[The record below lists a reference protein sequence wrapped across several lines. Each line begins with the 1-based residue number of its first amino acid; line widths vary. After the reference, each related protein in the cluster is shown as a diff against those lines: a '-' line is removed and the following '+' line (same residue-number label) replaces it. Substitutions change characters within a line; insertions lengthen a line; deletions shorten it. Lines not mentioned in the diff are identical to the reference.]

1 MTISTA
7 TSPRLRDR
15 WRTLAWALA
24 ALVAIVITG
33 LILSKP
39 PRPEGYLDPDAVT
52 QRGGHALAQL
62 LRDHGV
68 TVTRATTIGEVRAA
82 MRPDSQLMVLDN
94 GYLSDNILDSL
105 AELPGDRLMLAPYS
119 DTRERLAAQ
128 VRIRSYQDDELV
140 EPGCDLREARQAGAI
155 QTYLGP
161 EYTFTDPGPGR
172 ISCYGG
178 TLLRYRDGDRTITV
192 LGDDTLLSNK
202 QLDKQGNAA
211 LAMNLAGRS
220 AHLVWY
226 VPERP
231 KVGAS
236 AKPKS
241 MGDLIPDQVNMAI
254 WQLCIVVLL
263 LAIWRGRRLG
273 PVIAEKL
280 PVIVRASE
288 TTEGRGRLYRSRRAR
303 DLASESLREAATYRI
318 VRRLGLPVDGAPQ
331 VMTATIAQRI
341 GRDPTEVHHVLFG
354 PVPSDDQQLTNL
366 TQQLDVL
373 ERQVRES

>member
-1 MTISTA
+1 MTTGTA

-105 AELPGDRLMLAPYS
+105 AALPGDRLMLAPYS

-128 VRIRSYQDDELV
+128 VRIRSYQNDELV

-161 EYTFTDPGPGR
+161 STHSP
-172 ISCYGG
+172 
-178 TLLRYRDGDRTITV
+178 TL
-192 LGDDTLLSNK
+192 
-202 QLDKQGNAA
+202 APA
-211 LAMNLAGRS
+211 
-220 AHLVWY
+220 
-226 VPERP
+226 
-231 KVGAS
+231 AS
-236 AKPKS
+236 A
-241 MGDLIPDQVNMAI
+241 AT
-254 WQLCIVVLL
+254 
-263 LAIWRGRRLG
+263 A
-273 PVIAEKL
+273 
-280 PVIVRASE
+280 
-288 TTEGRGRLYRSRRAR
+288 AR
-303 DLASESLREAATYRI
+303 CCAT
-318 VRRLGLPVDGAPQ
+318 G
-331 VMTATIAQRI
+331 TATAPSPCSATTPCF
-341 GRDPTEVHHVLFG
+341 PT
-354 PVPSDDQQLTNL
+354 SSWTNRV
-366 TQQLDVL
+366 TP
-373 ERQVRES
+373 RSP